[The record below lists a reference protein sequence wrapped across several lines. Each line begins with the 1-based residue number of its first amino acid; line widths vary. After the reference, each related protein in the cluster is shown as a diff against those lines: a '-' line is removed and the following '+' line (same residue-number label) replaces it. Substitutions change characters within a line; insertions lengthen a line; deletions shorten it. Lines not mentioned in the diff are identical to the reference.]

1 MNENIFDFNFFI
13 TSQQRSKKFNQKPLL
28 IWFTGLSGSGK
39 STLANAL
46 EKQLFYS
53 GFSTYSLD
61 GDNTRIGLNSNLGF
75 SNEDRKENIRR
86 IAEVSKLLLDAGLIV
101 CASFVSPFK
110 EDRERLKRIVGR
122 ESIVEIYVSTS
133 LEECEKR
140 DVKGLYQ
147 KARFGQISDFTG
159 VSSPYEVP
167 ENPFIKIDTTK
178 LSIEDAVKNIY
189 DQIKPKLK

>member
-1 MNENIFDFNFFI
+1 MKNIFDFNFNI
-13 TSQQRSKKFNQKPLL
+13 TSQQRSKKFNQQPLL
-28 IWFTGLSGSGK
+28 LWFTGLSGSGK

-53 GFSTYSLD
+53 GFSTYLLD
-61 GDNTRIGLNSNLGF
+61 GDNTRMGLNSNLGF

-110 EDRERLKRIVGR
+110 EDRERLKRTVGC
-122 ESIVEIYVSTS
+122 ENMVEIYVSTP

-147 KARFGQISDFTG
+147 KARFGEISDFTG
-159 VSSPYEVP
+159 VSSPYEAP
-167 ENPFIKIDTTK
+167 ENPDIKIDTTN
-178 LSIEDAVKNIY
+178 LSIQDAVKNIY